1 MKINL
6 KDVQKNCTVAGE
18 LLISQ
23 ASIRK
28 TKTGKDYLDCTLTD
42 GRSTINA
49 KMWDT
54 SEVPAGPVVHIE
66 ATVTEFN
73 NTLQLTLT
81 SCEMSDVNIEQF
93 APTRGYD
100 LAYAY
105 GYLIMM
111 ANTLDEG
118 CKRFVDELFFDNEEA
133 LFKATAAVGMHHV
146 QAGGLIQHTYEV
158 VNYAVQICEAQEQQG
173 LSLINKSLLI
183 AGAMLHDIGKLVTYQ
198 CNEQTSQFEMTMQ
211 GKFYE
216 HIIAGI
222 QMVAASDAA
231 SKYPQIAL
239 LLEHI
244 IAAHHGKLEY
254 GSPVVPCI
262 VEAMVINFADELS
275 AKTDMILKALEDKP
289 ETAQWTAKLP
299 IYGREILDPRVV
311 TNMHDMTVYEEE
323 R

>member
-105 GYLIMM
+105 GHLIMM

-216 HIIAGI
+216 HIVAGI

-231 SKYPQIAL
+231 IKYPQIAL

-289 ETAQWTAKLP
+289 ETSQWTTKLP

>member
-54 SEVPAGPVVHIE
+54 SEVPTGPVVHIE
-66 ATVTEFN
+66 AIVTEFN

-81 SCEMSDVNIEQF
+81 SCEMSDVTIEQF

-100 LAYAY
+100 LNAAYAH
-105 GYLIMM
+105 LVNM

-198 CNEQTSQFEMTMQ
+198 CNEQTSQLLHLSLI
-211 GKFYE
+211 
-216 HIIAGI
+216 HI
-222 QMVAASDAA
+222 
-231 SKYPQIAL
+231 
-239 LLEHI
+239 
-244 IAAHHGKLEY
+244 
-254 GSPVVPCI
+254 
-262 VEAMVINFADELS
+262 
-275 AKTDMILKALEDKP
+275 
-289 ETAQWTAKLP
+289 
-299 IYGREILDPRVV
+299 
-311 TNMHDMTVYEEE
+311 
-323 R
+323 

>member
-66 ATVTEFN
+66 AVVTEFN
-73 NTLQLTLT
+73 NTLPLTLT
-81 SCEMSDVNIEQF
+81 SCEMSDVTIEQF

-100 LAYAY
+100 VNAAYAY
-105 GYLIMM
+105 R
-111 ANTLDEG
+111 ANIANALDEG
-118 CKRFVDELFFDNEEA
+118 CKSFVDELFFDNEEA

-158 VNYAVQICEAQEQQG
+158 VSYAVQICEAQEQQS
-173 LSLINKSLLI
+173 LALINKSLLI

-216 HIIAGI
+216 HIVAGI

-231 SKYPQIAL
+231 TKYPQIAM

-254 GSPVVPCI
+254 GSPVVPCM

-289 ETAQWTAKLP
+289 ETAQWTTKLP
-299 IYGREILDPRVV
+299 VYGREILDPRVV
-311 TNMHDMTVYEEE
+311 TNMHSIGCL
-323 R
+323 

>member
-6 KDVQKNCTVAGE
+6 KDAQKNCTVAGE

-66 ATVTEFN
+66 AVVTEFN

-81 SCEMSDVNIEQF
+81 SCEVSDVTIEQF

-100 LAYAY
+100 LNAAYAY
-105 GYLIMM
+105 L
-111 ANTLDEG
+111 ANIANALDEG

-173 LSLINKSLLI
+173 LSLVNKSLVI

-231 SKYPQIAL
+231 IKYPQIAL

-311 TNMHDMTVYEEE
+311 TNMHSIDCL
-323 R
+323 

>member
-1 MKINL
+1 
-6 KDVQKNCTVAGE
+6 
-18 LLISQ
+18 
-23 ASIRK
+23 
-28 TKTGKDYLDCTLTD
+28 
-42 GRSTINA
+42 
-49 KMWDT
+49 
-54 SEVPAGPVVHIE
+54 
-66 ATVTEFN
+66 
-73 NTLQLTLT
+73 
-81 SCEMSDVNIEQF
+81 MSDVTIEQF

-100 LAYAY
+100 LDAAYAY
-105 GYLIMM
+105 LVNM

-118 CKRFVDELFFDNEEA
+118 CKRFVDELFFNNEEA

-222 QMVAASDAA
+222 QLVAASDAA
-231 SKYPQIAL
+231 VKYPQIAM

-311 TNMHDMTVYEEE
+311 TNMHSIDCL
-323 R
+323 

>member
-6 KDVQKNCTVAGE
+6 KGVQKNCTVTGE

-54 SEVPAGPVVHIE
+54 SEVPTGPVVHIE
-66 ATVTEFN
+66 AIVTEFN

-81 SCEMSDVNIEQF
+81 SCEMSDVTIEQF

-100 LAYAY
+100 LDAAYAY
-105 GYLIMM
+105 LAKI
-111 ANTLDEG
+111 ANALDEG
-118 CKRFVDELFFDNEEA
+118 CKSFVDELFFNNEEA

-158 VNYAVQICEAQEQQG
+158 VNYAVQICEAQEQQR

-183 AGAMLHDIGKLVTYQ
+183 AGAMLHDIGKLATYQ

-211 GKFYE
+211 GKLYE

-231 SKYPQIAL
+231 SKYPQIAM

-289 ETAQWTAKLP
+289 ETAQWTTKLP
-299 IYGREILDPRVV
+299 VYGREILDPRVV
-311 TNMHDMTVYEEE
+311 TNMHDIDCL
-323 R
+323 

>member
-66 ATVTEFN
+66 AVVTEFN

-81 SCEMSDVNIEQF
+81 SCEMSDVTIEQF

-100 LAYAY
+100 LDAAYAY
-105 GYLIMM
+105 LVNM

-118 CKRFVDELFFDNEEA
+118 CKGFVDELFFDNEEA

-216 HIIAGI
+216 HIVAGI

-289 ETAQWTAKLP
+289 ETAQWTTKLP
-299 IYGREILDPRVV
+299 VYGREILDPRVV
-311 TNMHDMTVYEEE
+311 TNMHSINCL
-323 R
+323 

>member
-54 SEVPAGPVVHIE
+54 SEVPTGPVVHIE
-66 ATVTEFN
+66 AIVTEFN

-81 SCEMSDVNIEQF
+81 SCEMSDVTIEQF
-93 APTRGYD
+93 APTRGYNLD
-100 LAYAY
+100 AAYT
-105 GYLIMM
+105 YLVNM
-111 ANTLDEG
+111 ANTLEEGG
-118 CKRFVDELFFDNEEA
+118 CKAFVDELFFNNEEA

-254 GSPVVPCI
+254 GSPVVPCM

-299 IYGREILDPRVV
+299 VYGREILDPRVV
-311 TNMHDMTVYEEE
+311 TNMHSIDCL
-323 R
+323 

>member
-81 SCEMSDVNIEQF
+81 SCEVSDATIEQF

-105 GYLIMM
+105 GHLIMM

-118 CKRFVDELFFDNEEA
+118 CKRFVDELFFNNEEA

-216 HIIAGI
+216 HIVAGI

-231 SKYPQIAL
+231 SKYPQIAM

-289 ETAQWTAKLP
+289 ETSQWTTKLP
-299 IYGREILDPRVV
+299 VYGREILDPRVV